1 MAFKAKVFIDG
12 TDYTVVEY
20 NLSGLQNT
28 DQTQKPASIPMVEHI
43 ALSVEAN
50 SNVQIWHWFVSP
62 EIQYSGKIVFYQ
74 DTDMASP
81 MRTVTFKKAYCVDYD
96 ESYKNSGNALMLID
110 FVITAAEID
119 INGVPYKK
127 RWG

>member
-1 MAFKAKVFIDG
+1 
-12 TDYTVVEY
+12 
-20 NLSGLQNT
+20 
-28 DQTQKPASIPMVEHI
+28 MVEHI

-50 SNVQIWHWFVSP
+50 SNVQLWHWFVSP

-96 ESYKNSGNALMLID
+96 ESY
-110 FVITAAEID
+110 
-119 INGVPYKK
+119 
-127 RWG
+127 